1 MKLRRVAV
9 PTGKE
14 GCTSDAPMN
23 KSGSQAKGGG
33 GEVDRKKLP
42 PQGLLKIGEMARL
55 AGVLPST
62 IRYYTQIGLLEAAAT
77 TRGGQKLYSRE
88 DTLSKVRMIKSIERQ
103 HLPLQT
109 IRKILEDHRS
119 KSF

>member
-1 MKLRRVAV
+1 VARNKL
-9 PTGKE
+9 TQH
-14 GCTSDAPMN
+14 D
-23 KSGSQAKGGG
+23 
-33 GEVDRKKLP
+33 
-42 PQGLLKIGEMARL
+42 LLKIGDMARL

-62 IRYYTQIGLLEAAAT
+62 IRYYTQIGLLETAAT
-77 TRGGQKLYSRE
+77 TPGGQRLYDKE
-88 DTLSKVRMIKSIERQ
+88 DTLSRIRTIKNIERQ